1 MMNTNVITHSMLNI
15 LIVILIVIIIISG
28 VFIFTLKHIFEI
40 ISAFVFPELNAEI
53 VTNPT

>member
-1 MMNTNVITHSMLNI
+1 MNTNVITHSMLNI